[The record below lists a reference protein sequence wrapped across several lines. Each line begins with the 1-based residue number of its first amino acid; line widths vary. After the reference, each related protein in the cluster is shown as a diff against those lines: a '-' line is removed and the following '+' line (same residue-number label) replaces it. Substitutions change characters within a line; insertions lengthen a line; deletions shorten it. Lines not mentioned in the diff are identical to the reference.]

1 MTNESNIPDFDQ
13 ETAEFFARLFQ
24 DSLSGIKAQLID
36 RVATMEES
44 LEKMEKQVATL
55 ILGYGEQAVFM
66 EALVAQIAFA
76 SDDARRTFQEDVTR
90 ARKQMLE
97 VMNDASKGF
106 LADDDTGVAA
116 ALGDLAE
123 RKLSDTDS

>member
-106 LADDDTGVAA
+106 LADDDPGVAA

>member
-36 RVATMEES
+36 RVAIMEES

-106 LADDDTGVAA
+106 LADDDPGVAA

>member
-106 LADDDTGVAA
+106 LADDDPRVAA